1 MRRTA
6 LHKCT
11 EHRIATKL
19 LAAGAKFN
27 RLDKKHVS
35 PLCFACLHN
44 KFAVAR
50 VLLEWRADVNGA
62 APFAH
67 SHTPLMVACHKGYH
81 DIVALVRRARL
92 RRPIPFTQLPRRRGI
107 PRSWYASHAHTLCT
121 HTRQLLKHGADW
133 KRELSGHKKDTP
145 ATALAFAMQKQG
157 HDGALAAPEPE
168 PSAEPEPKPQAP
180 IPKP

>member
-1 MRRTA
+1 MAGEMPGCYVGPTRRTRRTRPTRPSPECCRFSWVRRTA

-67 SHTPLMVACHKGYH
+67 SHTPLMVACSRGYD
-81 DIVALVRRARL
+81 DIVALVRRAGL
-92 RRPIPFTQLPRRRGI
+92 RRPIPFAQLPRRLATH
-107 PRSWYASHAHTLCT
+107 PMLTHSAHTRGSCSSMART
-121 HTRQLLKHGADW
+121 G
-133 KRELSGHKKDTP
+133 
-145 ATALAFAMQKQG
+145 
-157 HDGALAAPEPE
+157 
-168 PSAEPEPKPQAP
+168 SAS
-180 IPKP
+180 

>member
-6 LHKCT
+6 LHMCT

-35 PLCFACLHN
+35 PLSFACLHN
-44 KFAVAR
+44 QLAVAR

-67 SHTPLMVACHKGYH
+67 SHTPLMLACHKGYH
-81 DIVALVRRARL
+81 DIVALVRRAVL
-92 RRPIPFTQLPRRRGI
+92 RRPIPLTQLPRRPGTHPMLTHSARTRG
-107 PRSWYASHAHTLCT
+107 S
-121 HTRQLLKHGADW
+121 
-133 KRELSGHKKDTP
+133 
-145 ATALAFAMQKQG
+145 
-157 HDGALAAPEPE
+157 
-168 PSAEPEPKPQAP
+168 
-180 IPKP
+180 